1 VAPICW
7 ALFGCSSKKSDQCL
21 LNFLSSFFSCALSVF
36 DHPDQLQ
43 PLLNLW
49 TFRFRSWIPWHT
61 LLGNVQDLQSTIVTY
76 KSYHGKNKL
85 KNMLIKNHQSNAKY
99 LCSFQHFSSVQNVR
113 QKTAATCPSFAYKTY
128 KFILIRHLTLNF
140 LNKFNKISKCDFWRI
155 KFVVW
160 FLVMLVSKKIR
171 GQISSL
177 FYLVSRFST
186 RTTCTIKKLLLQ
198 FPLFPAR
205 LLFIRILHTSH
216 LRDSANGALGDLVHQ
231 AQKLLSI
238 IAFSKSTKKSQSK
251 MVHHPPKKKIELRTC
266 QKTVL
271 IWLGPANCFAHR
283 TRSAWTALP
292 YASPRAL
299 AYFTEKYCGARVST
313 SFHFMPMT
321 TLPEAGSFSRTRP
334 SSVRSGRAVW
344 CSASSCNSLLSS
356 WVMSWSPL
364 LNRLKFAGTA

>member
-1 VAPICW
+1 MAPICW

-140 LNKFNKISKCDFWRI
+140 LNKFNKISKCDFLRI

-251 MVHHPPKKKIELRTC
+251 MVHHPPPKK
-266 QKTVL
+266 
-271 IWLGPANCFAHR
+271 N
-283 TRSAWTALP
+283 
-292 YASPRAL
+292 
-299 AYFTEKYCGARVST
+299 
-313 SFHFMPMT
+313 
-321 TLPEAGSFSRTRP
+321 
-334 SSVRSGRAVW
+334 
-344 CSASSCNSLLSS
+344 
-356 WVMSWSPL
+356 
-364 LNRLKFAGTA
+364 

>member
-1 VAPICW
+1 MAPICW

-160 FLVMLVSKKIR
+160 FLVMLVSKKSEARYLRCFIWFPDFPPVQHVPLKNCSYSFLCFLPDYFSF
-171 GQISSL
+171 GSFTPAICETVPTEPLGISCTKRRNSWASL
-177 FYLVSRFST
+177 HFRKARKNHSQKWC
-186 RTTCTIKKLLLQ
+186 TTPQ
-198 FPLFPAR
+198 
-205 LLFIRILHTSH
+205 
-216 LRDSANGALGDLVHQ
+216 
-231 AQKLLSI
+231 
-238 IAFSKSTKKSQSK
+238 
-251 MVHHPPKKKIELRTC
+251 KKK
-266 QKTVL
+266 
-271 IWLGPANCFAHR
+271 
-283 TRSAWTALP
+283 
-292 YASPRAL
+292 
-299 AYFTEKYCGARVST
+299 
-313 SFHFMPMT
+313 
-321 TLPEAGSFSRTRP
+321 
-334 SSVRSGRAVW
+334 
-344 CSASSCNSLLSS
+344 
-356 WVMSWSPL
+356 
-364 LNRLKFAGTA
+364 